1 MFSFFPSRLKPM
13 SSAMN
18 LEPPS
23 PSKAKLIGEFLRLT
37 GIQAK
42 IDEGG
47 FFDRCCG
54 PGGLVFAALPPDT
67 LYGDASKIARA
78 AVRTAYAPHRS
89 TWQSE
94 YEQHVN
100 WEFEEA
106 ELGEI
111 VSFLASP
118 AGEHYR
124 EGMWRMN
131 AYIGTN
137 TEHLSEEIVRE
148 ACVLASGRRAT

>member
-1 MFSFFPSRLKPM
+1 
-13 SSAMN
+13 MN

-23 PSKAKLIGEFLRLT
+23 PSKAKLISEFLRLT

-47 FFDRCCG
+47 FFNRFCG
-54 PGGLVFAALPPDT
+54 PGGLVFEALPPDT
-67 LYGDASKIARA
+67 LYGEAFQEARDAVRA
-78 AVRTAYAPHRS
+78 AYEPHRN

-94 YEQHVN
+94 YDNHVN
-100 WEFEEA
+100 WEFHEA
-106 ELGEI
+106 ELVEI
-111 VSFLASP
+111 VSFLGSP

-131 AYIGTN
+131 AYVGTN
-137 TEHLSEEIVRE
+137 TEHLFEQIVRE
-148 ACVLASGRRAT
+148 ACALASGQRAT